1 MFKKFTSLFVE
12 TGDEEKKEAPKTKAP
27 EKPTPIA
34 VVPVIPGQADPEIVK
49 IFEEAIVAGNLPGF
63 DYFEFKD
70 SLAKMAGMPMTEEQK
85 YQAVFATAQVMGNVD
100 KKSLVDSI
108 THYVGVVNKKAVEF
122 NKFIET
128 SPNAEIATKEKKI
141 ADVNN
146 TMQQKAQEIEK
157 LTKEIQELRIGR
169 ENMLAEVSQERIA
182 VQQKV
187 SAFEATKADILARLQ
202 QDQQKMETYL
212 K

>member
-1 MFKKFTSLFVE
+1 MFKKLANIFVD
-12 TGDEEKKEAPKTKAP
+12 TGEEKKETPKTP
-27 EKPTPIA
+27 EKTAPVPTPVA
-34 VVPVIPGQADPEIVK
+34 TPVVPGQIDSEIAK
-49 IFEEAIVAGNLPGF
+49 IFEEAISAANLPGF

-70 SLAKMAGMPMTEEQK
+70 SLSKMAGMPMTEEQK

-100 KKSLVDSI
+100 KKSLGDSI
-108 THYVGVVNKKAVEF
+108 NHYIAVINKKAVEF

-128 SPNAEIATKEKKI
+128 SPNAEIALKEKKV
-141 ADVNN
+141 ADMNN

-157 LTKEIQELRIGR
+157 LTKEIQELRLSR
-169 ENMLAEVSQERIA
+169 ENLLAEVSQERIA

-187 SAFEATKADILARLQ
+187 SSFEATKTDVLAKLA